1 MKKHVVNEVVEND
14 ICSGCGVCA
23 GVCPSKILD
32 MNVQANGDLAPVI
45 TGKCPPRCELCLDVC
60 PFSSNSISI
69 TQLTDDKFSSPEVK
83 QHNAVGKYTNSIV
96 GYSPTHRSTGASGG
110 MLSWLLEAMLRENL
124 VDAVITVSSN
134 SENRPSDGLM
144 FQMAE
149 FTSPEEV
156 RAASGS
162 FYYPISVGARLR
174 SIQDLKE
181 GKRYAV
187 VGLPCTLKGIALAM
201 RKIPVLRR
209 SIAYTFGLV
218 CGNLPNVFYTE
229 YLSRLS
235 GLEAD
240 SIGSVTY
247 RSKNPGK
254 PANNYLFRATDKQG
268 KAGRPVPFY
277 GAISNA
283 WVSRQFQLNACNF
296 CDDLF
301 AEVADASFMDAWLP
315 EYMADHRGHSIV
327 TIRNSEIMTVFER
340 GRQDKSC
347 SFEPIDI
354 EKVAASQASQW
365 ESKSSRLRVQM
376 ALAKKQGKKVPP
388 LRQEPKFGFSYILLF
403 KVILQNKLQYLS
415 KHNWPVH
422 RSEPLENYH
431 SKIKRNLV
439 LLRMVMNIERLLRA
453 VKNPAK
459 VYRKVLCYFIRKN
472 KKS

>member
-1 MKKHVVNEVVEND
+1 MKKHVVNEIVAND

-32 MNVQANGDLAPVI
+32 MNVQANGDLAPDI
-45 TGKCPPRCELCLDVC
+45 TAECPPRCVLCLDVC

-69 TQLTDDKFSSPEVK
+69 TQLTDEKFTDPEVK
-83 QHNAVGKYTNSIV
+83 QHEAVGKYTDNIV

-124 VDAVITVSSN
+124 VDAVITVSS
-134 SENRPSDGLM
+134 SSDNRPSDGLL
-144 FQMAE
+144 FQMTE
-149 FTSPEEV
+149 FTCAEQV

-162 FYYPISVGARLR
+162 FYYPISAGARLR

-201 RKIPVLRR
+201 RKLPVLRR

-218 CGNLPNVFYTE
+218 CGHLPNVFYTE
-229 YLSRLS
+229 YLSKVS
-235 GLEAD
+235 GCEPD
-240 SIGSVTY
+240 NIGSVSY
-247 RSKNPGK
+247 RGENPGR
-254 PANNYLFRATDKQG
+254 PANNYLFRAVDKSG
-268 KAGRPVPFY
+268 KSGRPVPFY

-327 TIRNSEIMTVFER
+327 TVRNPEIMTVFER
-340 GRQDKSC
+340 GRKGNSC

-354 EKVAASQASQW
+354 DKVADSQASQW
-365 ESKSSRLRVQM
+365 EGKSSRLQVQM
-376 ALAKKQGKKVPP
+376 ALAVKQGKKIPP
-388 LRQEPKFGFSYILLF
+388 LRQVPKLGCNYIAVL
-403 KVILQNKLQYLS
+403 KICLQNKLQHLS
-415 KHNWPVH
+415 KNRWAMQ
-422 RSEPLENYH
+422 RSEPLENYDAGT
-431 SKIKRNLV
+431 KRYVFSLKV
-439 LLRMVMNIERLLRA
+439 ISSIERMIRV
-453 VKNPAK
+453 VKNPSK
-459 VYRKVLCYFIRKN
+459 VY
-472 KKS
+472 KKIAGRF